1 MSNKILV
8 TGAGGYIGSVL
19 VPQLIKNNYKVIA
32 IDRFFFG
39 NFLKPHK
46 NLQVKY
52 DDIRKI
58 NPNYF
63 KNIFA
68 VIDLAAISNDPSG
81 EKFKKQTYEINHIA
95 RVRNA
100 KLAKI
105 NGVKKY
111 LLPSSCSNYG
121 RIRTNQIATE
131 DFKLNPLTHYSK
143 ANSLAEN
150 EILNLSSKNFCS
162 TVFRQGTL
170 FGYSPRLR
178 LDLAINGMTYGIFKN
193 KKLPVMRDGTQR
205 RPMLHIKDAVRA
217 MLFFLD
223 ADQSKINGQVY
234 NVGDNLNN
242 YSINDLIKVYQK
254 LFNNNFK
261 LEWYGSKD
269 KRTYFVSFDKINKLG
284 FKTIY
289 NAEDGIKELFNY
301 FNKKNFLISEKNITL
316 NWYSLLEEWHQILNN
331 IEYKGKMLNL

>member
-289 NAEDGIKELFNY
+289 NAEDGIKELFKY